1 MAFQARS
8 PHRFRNEILD
18 LVDRKEE
25 EWTAISHETLETEQ
39 KLSRIKMLVAT
50 LGLDGETLPG
60 KALPKRVKLQQQG
73 SLQLPEE

>member
-1 MAFQARS
+1 M
-8 PHRFRNEILD
+8 
-18 LVDRKEE
+18 
-25 EWTAISHETLETEQ
+25 AISAETLETEK